1 MAKAFTPGAHVIVV
15 RKAYSEY
22 MQESDAQEAFTAL
35 TGWGVLMRIKANG
48 QPVAIKTKGLDTATA
63 LGIMQRYR

>member
-1 MAKAFTPGAHVIVV
+1 MAKTLTPGAHVIIV

-22 MQESDAQEAFTAL
+22 LSESDAQTAFAAL
-35 TGWGVLMRIKANG
+35 EGWGVLMRITAKG
-48 QPVAIKTKGLDTATA
+48 KPVAIKTKGLDTATA